1 MTQALCIGT
10 LLRLPEITPERLQFL
25 RQAGLECCQLARV
38 GEDWL
43 HGPQGADN
51 SAALMQLL
59 TDNAIRP
66 VSVFLSFPAQRFTSD
81 GGGFGLT
88 PPQPRAGR
96 IVSACRQ
103 MLWAGKYHIK
113 LITCHVGKMPAS
125 DGNEY
130 EQLIDDLRQLAR
142 FANEN
147 DQRFLFETGP
157 ESAAELQK
165 TFDDIGMDNV
175 GVNFDPANLLI
186 YNQDDPADFLKLLAD
201 RVAVV
206 HCKDARR
213 PEKAGEMGKETPL
226 SKGDTRFAALM
237 AQLVGG
243 GFRGPLII
251 ERELPLGPEQQ
262 RDVAEAIG
270 WLKQLR
276 QELLP
281 QA

>member
-25 RQAGLECCQLARV
+25 RQAGLESCQLARV

-51 SAALMQLL
+51 SAALMRLL

-66 VSVFLSFPAQRFTSD
+66 VSVFLSFPAQRFTS

-113 LITCHVGKMPAS
+113 LIACHVGKMPAS

-147 DQRFLFETGP
+147 GQRFLFETGP

-165 TFDDIGMDNV
+165 TFNDIGMDNV

-186 YNQDDPADFLKLLAD
+186 YNQDDPADFLNLLAD
-201 RVAVV
+201 RVGVV
-206 HCKDARR
+206 HCKDGRR

-226 SKGDTRFAALM
+226 GKGDTRFAALM
-237 AQLVGG
+237 AQLIGQS
-243 GFRGPLII
+243 FRGPLII

-270 WLKQLR
+270 WLKQQR
-276 QELLP
+276 QKLLS

>member
-1 MTQALCIGT
+1 MSQALSIGT
-10 LLRLPEITPERLQFL
+10 LLRLPDITPERLQFL

-51 SAALMQLL
+51 SAALMRLL
-59 TDNAIRP
+59 AEHAIKA
-66 VSVFLSFPAQRFTSD
+66 VSVFLSFPAQRFTAD

-96 IVSACRQ
+96 VASACRQ
-103 MLWAGKYHIK
+103 MLWARRHHIDF
-113 LITCHVGKMPAS
+113 ITCHVGKMPAHG
-125 DGNEY
+125 DNDY
-130 EQLIDDLRQLAR
+130 QQLIDDLRQVAR

-147 DQRFLFETGP
+147 GQRFLFETGP
-157 ESAAELQK
+157 ESAHELQQ
-165 TFDDIGMDNV
+165 TFNDIGMDNV

-186 YNQDDPADFLKLLAD
+186 YNQDDPANFLALLAD
-201 RVAVV
+201 RVGVV
-206 HCKDARR
+206 HCKDGRR
-213 PEKAGEMGKETPL
+213 PEQAGQMGKETPL
-226 SKGDTRFAALM
+226 GKGDTRFAELL
-237 AQLVGG
+237 AQLVGH

-262 RDVAEAIG
+262 RDVAEAIA

-276 QELLP
+276 QQLLN
-281 QA
+281 A